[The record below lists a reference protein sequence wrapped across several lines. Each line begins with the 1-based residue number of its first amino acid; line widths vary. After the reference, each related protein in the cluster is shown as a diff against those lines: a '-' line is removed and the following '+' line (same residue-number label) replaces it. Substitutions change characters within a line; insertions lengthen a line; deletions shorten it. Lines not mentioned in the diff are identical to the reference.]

1 MTKVRVLLAA
11 AFFCMSATSI
21 QAQSIKDILSGVVSN
36 VVGDKATTESSFKGT
51 WKYNAPACEF
61 ESDNLLAKAGG
72 TAAAEKVEK
81 RVAPLL
87 KSVGVNGIVY
97 TFDGKGN
104 YTSKIKK
111 RVTEG
116 TYKFDSK
123 AKTITFTPT
132 IGMAYTAHVAV
143 QGSTMTLTFE
153 ADKLMT
159 TLKTISNATSKLST
173 TAALINTLMNSYS
186 GMRVGFELKK

>member
-11 AFFCMSATSI
+11 AFFCMSSTSI
-21 QAQSIKDILSGVVSN
+21 QAQSIKDILSGVISN
-36 VVGDKATTESSFKGT
+36 VVGDKATTESSFKGA

-61 ESDNLLAKAGG
+61 ESDNFLAKAGG
-72 TAAAEKVEK
+72 TAAAEKIEK

-97 TFDGKGN
+97 TFDGKGK

-143 QGSTMTLTFE
+143 QGSTLTLTFE

>member
-1 MTKVRVLLAA
+1 MKKVRVLLAA

-21 QAQSIKDILSGVVSN
+21 QAQSIKDILSGVISN

-72 TAAAEKVEK
+72 TAAAEKIEK

-123 AKTITFTPT
+123 DKTITFTPT

-143 QGSTMTLTFE
+143 QGSTMALTFE

>member
-21 QAQSIKDILSGVVSN
+21 QAQSIKDILSGVISN

-72 TAAAEKVEK
+72 TAAAEKIEK

-97 TFDGKGN
+97 TFDGEGN

-111 RVTEG
+111 RVTKG

>member
-21 QAQSIKDILSGVVSN
+21 QAQSIKDILSGVISN

-72 TAAAEKVEK
+72 TAAAEKIEK

-116 TYKFDSK
+116 TYKIDSK

>member
-21 QAQSIKDILSGVVSN
+21 QAQSIKDILSGVISN
-36 VVGDKATTESSFKGT
+36 VVGDKTTTESSFKGT

-72 TAAAEKVEK
+72 TAAAEKIEK

-186 GMRVGFELKK
+186 GIRVGFELKK

>member
-21 QAQSIKDILSGVVSN
+21 QAQSIKDILSGVISN
-36 VVGDKATTESSFKGT
+36 VVGGKATTESSFKGT

-72 TAAAEKVEK
+72 TAAAEKIEK

-97 TFDGKGN
+97 TFDGKGK

>member
-21 QAQSIKDILSGVVSN
+21 QAQSIKDFLSGVISN

>member
-1 MTKVRVLLAA
+1 MKKVKVLLAA

-21 QAQSIKDILSGVVSN
+21 QAQSIKDILSGVISN

-51 WKYNAPACEF
+51 WKYSAPACEF
-61 ESDNLLAKAGG
+61 KSDNLLAKAGG
-72 TAAAEKVEK
+72 TAAAEKIENK
-81 RVAPLL
+81 VAPLL

-97 TFDGKGN
+97 TFDGEGN

-111 RVTEG
+111 RVTKG

>member
-21 QAQSIKDILSGVVSN
+21 QAQSIKDILSGVISN

-72 TAAAEKVEK
+72 TAAAEKIEK
-81 RVAPLL
+81 GVAPLL

-132 IGMAYTAHVAV
+132 IGIAYTAHVAV

>member
-1 MTKVRVLLAA
+1 MTKVRVLLTA

-21 QAQSIKDILSGVVSN
+21 QAQSIKDILSGVISN

-72 TAAAEKVEK
+72 TAAADKIEK

-97 TFDGKGN
+97 TFDGKGK

>member
-1 MTKVRVLLAA
+1 MRVLLAA

-21 QAQSIKDILSGVVSN
+21 QAQSIKDILSGVISN

-61 ESDNLLAKAGG
+61 ESDNLLARAGG
-72 TAAAEKVEK
+72 TAAAEKIEK

>member
-1 MTKVRVLLAA
+1 M
-11 AFFCMSATSI
+11 
-21 QAQSIKDILSGVVSN
+21 
-36 VVGDKATTESSFKGT
+36 GDKATTESSFKGT

-72 TAAAEKVEK
+72 TAAAEKIEK

>member
-21 QAQSIKDILSGVVSN
+21 QAQSIKDILSGVISN

-72 TAAAEKVEK
+72 TAAADKIEK

>member
-1 MTKVRVLLAA
+1 MKKVRVLLAA

-21 QAQSIKDILSGVVSN
+21 QAQSIKDILSGVISN

-72 TAAAEKVEK
+72 TAAAEKIEK

-97 TFDGKGN
+97 TFDGKGK

-123 AKTITFTPT
+123 DKTITFTPT

>member
-21 QAQSIKDILSGVVSN
+21 QAQSIKDILSGVISN

-61 ESDNLLAKAGG
+61 ESDNLLAKVGG
-72 TAAAEKVEK
+72 TAAAEKIEK

>member
-21 QAQSIKDILSGVVSN
+21 QAQSIKDILSGVISN

-72 TAAAEKVEK
+72 TAAAEKIEK

-97 TFDGKGN
+97 TCDGKGN

>member
-1 MTKVRVLLAA
+1 MKKVKVLLAA

-21 QAQSIKDILSGVVSN
+21 QAQSIKDILSGVISN

-51 WKYNAPACEF
+51 WKYSAPACEF

-72 TAAAEKVEK
+72 TAAADKIEK

-97 TFDGKGN
+97 TFDGEGN

-123 AKTITFTPT
+123 EKTITFTPT

>member
-11 AFFCMSATSI
+11 AFFCMSSTSI
-21 QAQSIKDILSGVVSN
+21 QAQSIKDILSGVISN

-72 TAAAEKVEK
+72 TAAAEKIEK

-123 AKTITFTPT
+123 DKTITFTPT

>member
-1 MTKVRVLLAA
+1 MKKVRVLLAA

-21 QAQSIKDILSGVVSN
+21 QAQSIKDILSGVISN

-51 WKYNAPACEF
+51 WKYSAPACEF

-72 TAAAEKVEK
+72 TAAADKIEK

-97 TFDGKGN
+97 TFDGEGN

>member
-11 AFFCMSATSI
+11 AFFCISATSI
-21 QAQSIKDILSGVVSN
+21 QAQSIKDILSGVISN

-72 TAAAEKVEK
+72 TAAAEKIEK

-87 KSVGVNGIVY
+87 KSVGMNGIVY

-116 TYKFDSK
+116 TFKFDSK

>member
-11 AFFCMSATSI
+11 AFFCISATSI
-21 QAQSIKDILSGVVSN
+21 QAQSIKDILSGVISN
-36 VVGDKATTESSFKGT
+36 VVGDKATTERSFKGT

-72 TAAAEKVEK
+72 TAAAEKIEK

>member
-1 MTKVRVLLAA
+1 MKKVRVLLTA

-21 QAQSIKDILSGVVSN
+21 QAQSIKDILSGVISN

-72 TAAAEKVEK
+72 TAAAEKIEK

-111 RVTEG
+111 RVTKG

>member
-1 MTKVRVLLAA
+1 MRVLLAA

-21 QAQSIKDILSGVVSN
+21 QAQSIKDILSGVISN
-36 VVGDKATTESSFKGT
+36 VVGDKASTESSFKGT

-72 TAAAEKVEK
+72 TAAAEKIEK

>member
-1 MTKVRVLLAA
+1 MKRVKFILAL
-11 AFFCMSATSI
+11 AFLCMCTSSI
-21 QAQSIKDILSGVVSN
+21 QAQSIKDILEGVVN
-36 VVGDKATTESSFKGT
+36 TVVGDKATTESSFKGT

-72 TAAAEKVEK
+72 TAAAEKIEK

-111 RVTEG
+111 HETKG
-116 TYKFDSK
+116 TYVFNEND
-123 AKTITFTPT
+123 KTITFTPA
-132 IGMAYTAHVAV
+132 IGMPYTAYVV
-143 QGSTMTLTFE
+143 TQGSTMTLTFN
-153 ADKLMT
+153 ADKLMN

-173 TAALINTLMNSYS
+173 TSAIVNSILGSYN
-186 GMRVGFELKK
+186 GMRIGFELKK

>member
-11 AFFCMSATSI
+11 AFFCMSSTSI
-21 QAQSIKDILSGVVSN
+21 QAQSIKDILSGVISN

-61 ESDNLLAKAGG
+61 KSDNLLAKAGG
-72 TAAAEKVEK
+72 TAAAEKIEK

-97 TFDGKGN
+97 TFDGKGK

>member
-1 MTKVRVLLAA
+1 MKKVRVLLAA

-21 QAQSIKDILSGVVSN
+21 QAQSIKDILSGVISN

-51 WKYNAPACEF
+51 WKYSAPACEF

-72 TAAAEKVEK
+72 TAAAEKIEK

>member
-21 QAQSIKDILSGVVSN
+21 QAQSIKDILSGVISN

-72 TAAAEKVEK
+72 TAAAEKIEK

-97 TFDGKGN
+97 TFDGDGN

>member
-21 QAQSIKDILSGVVSN
+21 QAQSINDILSGVISN

-72 TAAAEKVEK
+72 TAAAEKIEK

>member
-21 QAQSIKDILSGVVSN
+21 QAQSIKDILSGVISN

-72 TAAAEKVEK
+72 TAAAEKIEK

-153 ADKLMT
+153 AEKLMT

>member
-11 AFFCMSATSI
+11 AFFCMSATCI
-21 QAQSIKDILSGVVSN
+21 QAQSIKDILSGVISN

-72 TAAAEKVEK
+72 TAAAEKIEK

-97 TFDGKGN
+97 TFDGKGK

>member
-1 MTKVRVLLAA
+1 MKKVKVLLVA

-21 QAQSIKDILSGVVSN
+21 QAQSIKDILSGVISN

-51 WKYNAPACEF
+51 WKYSAPACEF

-72 TAAAEKVEK
+72 TAAAEKIENK
-81 RVAPLL
+81 VAPLL

>member
-1 MTKVRVLLAA
+1 MKRVKFILAL
-11 AFFCMSATSI
+11 AFLCMCTSSI
-21 QAQSIKDILSGVVSN
+21 QAQSIKDILEGVVN
-36 VVGDKATTESSFKGT
+36 TVVGDKATNAKSIKGT
-51 WKYNAPACEF
+51 WKYSGPACEF
-61 ESDNLLAKAGG
+61 ESDNLLSKAGG
-72 TAAAEKVEK
+72 TAVTNKIKK
-81 RVAPLL
+81 RVAPIMKTL
-87 KSVGVNGIVY
+87 GINGIVY
-97 TFDGKGN
+97 TFDGEGN

>member
-1 MTKVRVLLAA
+1 MKKVRVLLAA

-21 QAQSIKDILSGVVSN
+21 QAQSIKDILSGVISN

-51 WKYNAPACEF
+51 WKYSAPACEF
-61 ESDNLLAKAGG
+61 KSDNLLAKAGG
-72 TAAAEKVEK
+72 TAAAEKIENK
-81 RVAPLL
+81 VAPLL

-97 TFDGKGN
+97 TFDGEGN

>member
-1 MTKVRVLLAA
+1 MKKVRVLLAA

-21 QAQSIKDILSGVVSN
+21 QAQSIKDILSGVISN

-51 WKYNAPACEF
+51 WKYSAPACEF
-61 ESDNLLAKAGG
+61 KSDNLLAKAGG
-72 TAAAEKVEK
+72 TAAAEKIENK
-81 RVAPLL
+81 VAPLL

-97 TFDGKGN
+97 TFDGEGN

-111 RVTEG
+111 RVTKG

-123 AKTITFTPT
+123 EKTITFTPT

>member
-1 MTKVRVLLAA
+1 MKKVRVLLAA

-21 QAQSIKDILSGVVSN
+21 QAQSIKDILSGVISN

-51 WKYNAPACEF
+51 WKYSAPACEF
-61 ESDNLLAKAGG
+61 KSDNLLAKAGG
-72 TAAAEKVEK
+72 TAAAEKIENK
-81 RVAPLL
+81 VAPLL

-123 AKTITFTPT
+123 EKTITFTPT

>member
-1 MTKVRVLLAA
+1 MTKMRVLLAA
-11 AFFCMSATSI
+11 AFFCISATSI
-21 QAQSIKDILSGVVSN
+21 QAQSIKDILSGVISN

-72 TAAAEKVEK
+72 TAAAEKIEK

>member
-1 MTKVRVLLAA
+1 MKKVRVLLAA

-21 QAQSIKDILSGVVSN
+21 QAQSIKDILSGVISN

-72 TAAAEKVEK
+72 TAAAEKIEK

-97 TFDGKGN
+97 TFDGKGK

>member
-1 MTKVRVLLAA
+1 MKKVKVLLAA

-21 QAQSIKDILSGVVSN
+21 QAQSIKDILSGVISN
-36 VVGDKATTESSFKGT
+36 VVGDKATTESSFKGI
-51 WKYNAPACEF
+51 WKYSAPACEF

-72 TAAAEKVEK
+72 TAAAEKIEE

-97 TFDGKGN
+97 TFDGEGN

-111 RVTEG
+111 RVTKG